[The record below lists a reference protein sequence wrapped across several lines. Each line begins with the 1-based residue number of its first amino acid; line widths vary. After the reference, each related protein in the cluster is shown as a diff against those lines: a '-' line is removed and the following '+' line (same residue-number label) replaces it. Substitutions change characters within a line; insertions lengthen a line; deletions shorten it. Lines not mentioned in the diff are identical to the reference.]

1 MTAVKKIFQ
10 DEMNAVQQMIVT
22 MDWKDPEFYAE
33 WLAQTY
39 FFVCHSTRIIASA
52 GVRFPIERNN
62 LHNRFLQHASEEKN
76 HEILAVKDLKHLG
89 RDIKDF
95 HSMPATQAFY
105 QTQYFWIDQVNPA
118 SVYGYFLVLECL
130 AIHCGPTLMQ
140 KLKPHHSEKSLNF
153 LRIHV
158 EEDEDH
164 IEEHNEVLDTFNEE
178 ETKLIVENL
187 KVSAYMYIQILKS
200 VEEKVRAKK
209 IGAPKVS

>member
-1 MTAVKKIFQ
+1 MTPVKKLFQ
-10 DEMNAVQQMIVT
+10 DEMNSVQKMIVE

-52 GVRFPIERNN
+52 GVRFPIEKNA

-76 HEILAVKDLKHLG
+76 HEIIAIKDLKHLG
-89 RDIKDF
+89 RDINEF
-95 HSMPATQAFY
+95 APLPATQAFY
-105 QTQYFWIDQVNPA
+105 QTQYYWIDQVDPA

-130 AIHCGPTLMQ
+130 AIHCGPVLME
-140 KLKPHHSEKSLNF
+140 KLRPHHPEKSLTF

-164 IEEHNEVLDTFNEE
+164 INEHNEVLDTFNQK
-178 ETKLIVENL
+178 ETENIVENL
-187 KVSAYMYIQILKS
+187 KVSAYMYVQLLKS
-200 VEEKVRAKK
+200 VEEKVRHKK
-209 IGAPKVS
+209 SLNKKAA